1 MNNTCVLTLILQLL
15 VTVEVPEPMLKAS
28 SLHIS
33 DESMYTNQTCT
44 SNIVFPISFY
54 KNLLCSPEFVPQI
67 VGGALFPGVVTL
79 KISVWHCPFSNILL
93 PPILVTDVVAR
104 ISTMLHI
111 SFETIFN
118 FCSKLTRIWLID
130 DESIKIQTNLT
141 NVIATRTNFQPTL
154 ASSYSSWRNKI
165 TAIFIGGLTTSIFN
179 WKKCYWIVTKLRT
192 FVTIDNL
199 QEQQTP

>member
-1 MNNTCVLTLILQLL
+1 MSPVLQWIMFVFLLWFSSFLLLSRFQNQCWKPVHCTYQMNPCTLIKICS
-15 VTVEVPEPMLKAS
+15 ML
-28 SLHIS
+28 
-33 DESMYTNQTCT
+33 YTNFLAW
-44 SNIVFPISFY
+44 S

-130 DESIKIQTNLT
+130 DESIKIQTNLA
-141 NVIATRTNFQPTL
+141 NVITTWANFQPTL

-179 WKKCYWIVTKLRT
+179 WKDMLLDSYEVTNICNYR
-192 FVTIDNL
+192 
-199 QEQQTP
+199 